1 MFVPDPPFQRFVI
14 RLSIL
19 ALFGI
24 YQEDTV
30 IPRYVTRTS
39 LSLDFPS
46 ISRLRKDNPK
56 WTITNK

>member
-1 MFVPDPPFQRFVI
+1 M
-14 RLSIL
+14 

-39 LSLDFPS
+39 LSLESPS
-46 ISRLRKDNPK
+46 ISSLRKDNPK